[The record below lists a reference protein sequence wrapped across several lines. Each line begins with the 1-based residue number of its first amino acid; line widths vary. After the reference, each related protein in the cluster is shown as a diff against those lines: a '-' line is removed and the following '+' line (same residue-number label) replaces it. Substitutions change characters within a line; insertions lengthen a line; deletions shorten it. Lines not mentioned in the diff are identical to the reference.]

1 MLEKEIEKIL
11 VTEVK
16 KLGGKAYKFVSPG
29 NSGVPD
35 RIVIFP
41 KKPPGVCG
49 IENGH
54 RRAYEPADCTG
65 EKAERTW
72 PNGGSSKGDSRIDQI
87 FREIRISASEH
98 STFRKIQ
105 RGENRWSLNHTAIR
119 NTVLKRSS
127 R

>member
-1 MLEKEIEKIL
+1 LKTDTGVLTNLQTVQVKRLREL
-11 VTEVK
+11 GQTVEV
-16 KLGGKAYKFVSPG
+16 V
-29 NSGVPD
+29 
-35 RIVIFP
+35 
-41 KKPPGVCG
+41 
-49 IENGH
+49 
-54 RRAYEPADCTG
+54 
-65 EKAERTW
+65 
-72 PNGGSSKGDSRIDQI
+72 KGDSRIDQI